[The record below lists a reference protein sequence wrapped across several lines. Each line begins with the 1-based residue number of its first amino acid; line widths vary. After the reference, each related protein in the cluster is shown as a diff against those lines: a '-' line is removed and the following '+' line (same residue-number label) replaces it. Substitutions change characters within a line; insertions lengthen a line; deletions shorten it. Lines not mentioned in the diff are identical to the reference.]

1 MFKHSSKLIPLAVIA
16 FTMACSSK
24 SDHKEKLS
32 SAMYQKTD
40 LTAPIAKKVAEEMT
54 IHDDTR
60 VDQYYWM
67 NQRDS
72 DDVINYL
79 NEENA
84 YTKEMFS
91 HLEDYQEE
99 LFEEIKGRFK
109 QNDMSVPY
117 NYNGYTYQTRYEEGK
132 EYAIYERSPVGASNK
147 EVLLDANVEAEKYEF
162 YSVGGLNVSPNNK
175 LMAFG
180 EDTLSRRIYTVKFKD
195 LETGELLEDIIPNT
209 NGSVTWAE
217 DNQTVFYSVKDDAL
231 RSYKIFKHK
240 LGTPVS
246 EDVEVYH
253 EADETFGTYIY
264 KTKSRKYIV
273 IGCFQSISTE
283 FRVIPA
289 DQPDAEFKIFQPR
302 ERDLEY
308 NIDHFGDSWYVM
320 TNMDAQNFRLMRTD
334 LDKTS
339 KENWEEVIAH
349 RSDVLLEGMDIFEDY
364 LVLSERK
371 NGINQIRVMPWEGE
385 EHYID
390 FKEDAYMAYTSTNPD
405 FNTDKLRLGFTSLT
419 TPNTIYEY
427 DMSNKSFKI
436 FKETEV
442 LGGFDKN
449 NYQSERIYVTARD
462 GVKVPVS
469 IVYHKDTKIDGTAP
483 CLLYGYGSYGSSMDP
498 YFSATRLSLL
508 DRGFVYAIAHI
519 RGGQEMG
526 RHWYEDGK
534 LLNKKNTFNDFVD
547 CGEYLIANN
556 YAAEDN
562 LFAMGGSAGGLLM
575 GAVVNQA
582 PDMWKGIVSA
592 VPFVD
597 VVTTMLDESIPLTTG
612 EYDEWGNP
620 NDKAYYEYIKSYS
633 PYDNIEAKDYPAMLV
648 TTGYHDSQVQYFEPA
663 KYVAKL
669 REMKTDN
676 NPLVFH
682 INMDAGHGGQSG
694 RFRRFKETAMEY
706 AFMLD
711 LAGKTPVKQ

>member
-1 MFKHSSKLIPLAVIA
+1 MFKHSSKLLPLAAIA
-16 FTMACSSK
+16 LTVACSSE

-40 LTAPIAKKVAEEMT
+40 LTAPVAKKVAEEMT

-72 DDVINYL
+72 DGVINHL

-117 NYNGYTYQTRYEEGK
+117 DYNGYTYQTRYEEGK
-132 EYAIYERSPVGASNK
+132 EYAIYERSPVGTSDT
-147 EVLLDANVEAEKYEF
+147 ELLLDANVEADKYDF

-175 LMAFG
+175 IMAFG

-195 LETGELLEDIIPNT
+195 LETGELLEDMIPNT

-217 DNQTVFYSVKDDAL
+217 DNKTVFYSVKDDAL

-240 LGTPVS
+240 LGTPIS

-253 EADETFGTYIY
+253 EADETFGTYVY

-289 DQPDAEFKIFQPR
+289 DQPDAEFKIFQAR

-308 NIDHFGDSWYVM
+308 NIDHFGDSWYVI

-371 NGINQIRVMPWEGE
+371 NGINQLRVMPWEGE

-419 TPNTIYEY
+419 TPNTIFEY
-427 DMSNKSFKI
+427 DMANQSFKTL
-436 FKETEV
+436 KETEV

-483 CLLYGYGSYGSSMDP
+483 CLLYGYGSYGASMDP

-508 DRGFVYAIAHI
+508 DRGFVYALAHI

-526 RHWYEDGK
+526 RQWYEDGK

-547 CGEYLIANN
+547 CGKYLVANK

-620 NDKAYYEYIKSYS
+620 NDKEYYEYIKSYS

>member
-1 MFKHSSKLIPLAVIA
+1 MFKHSSKLLPLAAIA
-16 FTMACSSK
+16 LSVACSSE

-40 LTAPIAKKVAEEMT
+40 LTAPVAKKVAEEMT

-72 DDVINYL
+72 DDVINHL

-117 NYNGYTYQTRYEEGK
+117 DYNGYTYQTRYEEGK
-132 EYAIYERSPVGASNK
+132 EYAIYERSPVGTSDT
-147 EVLLDANVEAEKYEF
+147 ELLLDANVEADKYDF

-175 LMAFG
+175 IMAFG

-195 LETGELLEDIIPNT
+195 LETGELLEDFIPNT

-217 DNQTVFYSVKDDAL
+217 DNKTVFYSVKDDAL

-253 EADETFGTYIY
+253 EADETFGTYVY
-264 KTKSRKYIV
+264 KTKSRKFIV

-289 DQPDAEFKIFQPR
+289 DQPDSEFQIFQAR

-308 NIDHFGDSWYVM
+308 NIDHFGDSWYVI

-419 TPNTIYEY
+419 TPNTIFEY
-427 DMSNKSFKI
+427 DMADQSFKTL
-436 FKETEV
+436 KETEV

-469 IVYHKDTKIDGTAP
+469 IVYHKDTKIDGTAL
-483 CLLYGYGSYGSSMDP
+483 CLLYGYGSYGASMDP

-508 DRGFVYAIAHI
+508 DRGFVYALAHI

-526 RHWYEDGK
+526 RQWYEDGK

-547 CGEYLIANN
+547 CGKYLVANK

-620 NDKAYYEYIKSYS
+620 NDKEYYEYIKSYS

>member
-1 MFKHSSKLIPLAVIA
+1 MFKHSSKLLPLAAIA
-16 FTMACSSK
+16 LTVACSSE
-24 SDHKEKLS
+24 SDHQEKLS

-40 LTAPIAKKVAEEMT
+40 LTAPVAKKVAEEMT

-72 DDVINYL
+72 DDVINHL
-79 NEENA
+79 NEENT

-117 NYNGYTYQTRYEEGK
+117 DYNGYTYQTRYEEGK
-132 EYAIYERSPVGASNK
+132 EYAIYERSPVGTSDT
-147 EVLLDANVEAEKYEF
+147 ELLLDANVEADKYDF

-175 LMAFG
+175 IMAFG

-195 LETGELLEDIIPNT
+195 LETGELLEDFIPNT

-217 DNQTVFYSVKDDAL
+217 DNKTVFYSVKDDAL

-253 EADETFGTYIY
+253 EADETFGTYVY

-308 NIDHFGDSWYVM
+308 NIDHFGDSWYVI

-349 RSDVLLEGMDIFEDY
+349 RSDVLLEGMNIFEDY

-419 TPNTIYEY
+419 TPNTIFEY
-427 DMSNKSFKI
+427 DMANQSFKTL
-436 FKETEV
+436 KETEV

-483 CLLYGYGSYGSSMDP
+483 CLLYGYGSYGASMDP

-508 DRGFVYAIAHI
+508 DRGFVYALAHI

-526 RHWYEDGK
+526 RQWYENGK

-547 CGEYLIANN
+547 CGKYLVANN

-620 NDKAYYEYIKSYS
+620 NDKEYYEYIKSYS

>member
-1 MFKHSSKLIPLAVIA
+1 MFKHSSKLLPLAAIA
-16 FTMACSSK
+16 ITVACSSE

-40 LTAPIAKKVAEEMT
+40 LTAPVAKKVAEEMT

-72 DDVINYL
+72 DDVINHL

-117 NYNGYTYQTRYEEGK
+117 DYNGYTYQTRYEEGK
-132 EYAIYERSPVGASNK
+132 EYAIYERSPVGTSNT
-147 EVLLDANVEAEKYEF
+147 ELLLDANVEADKYDF

-175 LMAFG
+175 IMAFG

-217 DNQTVFYSVKDDAL
+217 DNKTVFYSVKDDAL

-253 EADETFGTYIY
+253 EADETFGTYVY

-289 DQPDAEFKIFQPR
+289 DQPDAEFKIFQAR

-308 NIDHFGDSWYVM
+308 NIDHFGDSWYVI

-419 TPNTIYEY
+419 TPNTIFEY
-427 DMSNKSFKI
+427 DMADQSFKTL
-436 FKETEV
+436 KETEV

-483 CLLYGYGSYGSSMDP
+483 CLLYGYGSYGASMDP

-508 DRGFVYAIAHI
+508 DRGFVYALAHI

-526 RHWYEDGK
+526 RQWYEDGK

-547 CGEYLIANN
+547 CGKYLVANK

-620 NDKAYYEYIKSYS
+620 NDKEYYEYIKSYS

>member
-1 MFKHSSKLIPLAVIA
+1 MFKHSSKLLPLAAIA
-16 FTMACSSK
+16 LTVACSSE

-117 NYNGYTYQTRYEEGK
+117 DYNGYTYQTRYEEGK

-436 FKETEV
+436 LKETEV

-547 CGEYLIANN
+547 CGKYLVANN

-620 NDKAYYEYIKSYS
+620 NDEAYYEYIKSYS

>member
-1 MFKHSSKLIPLAVIA
+1 MFKHSTKLLPLAAIA
-16 FTMACSSK
+16 LTVACTSE

-40 LTAPIAKKVAEEMT
+40 LTAPVAIKVAEEMT

-67 NQRDS
+67 NLRDS

-117 NYNGYTYQTRYEEGK
+117 DYNGYTYQTRYEEGK
-132 EYAIYERSPVGASNK
+132 EYAIYERSLVGTSDT
-147 EVLLDANVEAEKYEF
+147 ELLLDANVEADKYEF

-175 LMAFG
+175 IMAFG

-195 LETGELLEDIIPNT
+195 LETGELLEDMIPNT

-217 DNQTVFYSVKDDAL
+217 DNKTVFYSVKDDAL

-240 LGTPVS
+240 LGTPIS

-253 EADETFGTYIY
+253 EADETFGTYVY

-308 NIDHFGDSWYVM
+308 NIDHFGDSWYVI

-371 NGINQIRVMPWEGE
+371 NGINQLRVMPWEGE

-419 TPNTIYEY
+419 TPNTIFEY
-427 DMSNKSFKI
+427 DMANQSFKTL
-436 FKETEV
+436 KETEV

-483 CLLYGYGSYGSSMDP
+483 CLLYGYGSYGASMDP

-508 DRGFVYAIAHI
+508 DRGFVYALAHI

-526 RHWYEDGK
+526 RQWYEDGK

-547 CGEYLIANN
+547 CGKYLVANK

-620 NDKAYYEYIKSYS
+620 NDKEYYEYIKSYS

>member
-1 MFKHSSKLIPLAVIA
+1 MFKHSSKLLPLAAIA
-16 FTMACSSK
+16 ITVACSSE

-40 LTAPIAKKVAEEMT
+40 LTAPVAKKVAEEMT

-72 DDVINYL
+72 DDVINHL

-117 NYNGYTYQTRYEEGK
+117 DYNGYTYQTRYEEGK
-132 EYAIYERSPVGASNK
+132 EYAIYERSPVGTSNT
-147 EVLLDANVEAEKYEF
+147 ELLLDANVEADKYDF

-175 LMAFG
+175 IMAFG

-195 LETGELLEDIIPNT
+195 LETGELLEDFIPNT

-253 EADETFGTYIY
+253 EADETFGTYVY

-289 DQPDAEFKIFQPR
+289 DQPDAEFKIFQAR

-308 NIDHFGDSWYVM
+308 NIDHFGDSWYVI

-419 TPNTIYEY
+419 TPNTIFEY
-427 DMSNKSFKI
+427 DMADQSFKTL
-436 FKETEV
+436 KETEV

-483 CLLYGYGSYGSSMDP
+483 CLLYGYGSYGASMDP

-508 DRGFVYAIAHI
+508 DRGFVYALAHI

-526 RHWYEDGK
+526 RQWYEDGK

-547 CGEYLIANN
+547 CGKYLVENK

-620 NDKAYYEYIKSYS
+620 NDKEYYEYIKSYS

>member
-1 MFKHSSKLIPLAVIA
+1 MFKHSSKLLPLAAIA
-16 FTMACSSK
+16 LTVACSSE
-24 SDHKEKLS
+24 SDHQEKLS

-40 LTAPIAKKVAEEMT
+40 LTAPVAKKVAEEMT

-72 DDVINYL
+72 DDVINHL
-79 NEENA
+79 NEENT

-117 NYNGYTYQTRYEEGK
+117 DYNGYTYQTRYEEGK
-132 EYAIYERSPVGASNK
+132 EYAIYERSPVGTSDT
-147 EVLLDANVEAEKYEF
+147 ELLLDANVEADKYDF

-175 LMAFG
+175 IMAFG

-195 LETGELLEDIIPNT
+195 LETGELLEDFIPNT

-217 DNQTVFYSVKDDAL
+217 DNKTVFYSVKDDAL

-253 EADETFGTYIY
+253 EADETFGTYVY

-308 NIDHFGDSWYVM
+308 NIDHFGDSWYVI

-349 RSDVLLEGMDIFEDY
+349 RSDVLLEGMNIFEDY

-419 TPNTIYEY
+419 TPNTIFEY
-427 DMSNKSFKI
+427 DMANQSFKTL
-436 FKETEV
+436 KETEV

-483 CLLYGYGSYGSSMDP
+483 CLLYGYGSYGASMDP

-508 DRGFVYAIAHI
+508 DRGFVYALAHI

-526 RHWYEDGK
+526 RQWYEDGK

-547 CGEYLIANN
+547 CGKYLVANN

-620 NDKAYYEYIKSYS
+620 NDKEYYEYIKSYS

>member
-1 MFKHSSKLIPLAVIA
+1 MFKHSSKLLPLAAIA
-16 FTMACSSK
+16 LTVACSSE
-24 SDHKEKLS
+24 SDHQEKLS

-40 LTAPIAKKVAEEMT
+40 LTAPVAKKVAEEMT

-72 DDVINYL
+72 DDVINHL
-79 NEENA
+79 NEENT

-117 NYNGYTYQTRYEEGK
+117 DYNGYTYQTRYEEGK
-132 EYAIYERSPVGASNK
+132 EYAIYERSPVGTSDT
-147 EVLLDANVEAEKYEF
+147 ELLLDANVEADKYDF

-175 LMAFG
+175 IMAFG

-195 LETGELLEDIIPNT
+195 LETGELLEDFIPNT

-217 DNQTVFYSVKDDAL
+217 DNKTVFYSVKDDAL

-289 DQPDAEFKIFQPR
+289 DQPDAEFKIFQAR

-308 NIDHFGDSWYVM
+308 NIDHFGDSWYVI

-419 TPNTIYEY
+419 TPNTIFEY
-427 DMSNKSFKI
+427 DMADQSFKTL
-436 FKETEV
+436 KETEV
-442 LGGFDKN
+442 LGGFDKS
-449 NYQSERIYVTARD
+449 NYKSERIYVTARD

-483 CLLYGYGSYGSSMDP
+483 CLLYGYGSYGASMDP

-508 DRGFVYAIAHI
+508 DRGFVYALAHI

-526 RHWYEDGK
+526 RQWYEDGK

-547 CGEYLIANN
+547 CGKYLVANK

-620 NDKAYYEYIKSYS
+620 NDKEFYEYIKSYS

>member
-1 MFKHSSKLIPLAVIA
+1 
-16 FTMACSSK
+16 
-24 SDHKEKLS
+24 
-32 SAMYQKTD
+32 MYQKTD
-40 LTAPIAKKVAEEMT
+40 LTAPVAKKVAEEMT

-72 DDVINYL
+72 DDVINHL
-79 NEENA
+79 NEENT

-117 NYNGYTYQTRYEEGK
+117 DYNGYTYQTRYEEGK
-132 EYAIYERSPVGASNK
+132 EYAIYERSPVGTSDT
-147 EVLLDANVEAEKYEF
+147 ELLLDANVEADKYDF

-175 LMAFG
+175 IMAFG

-195 LETGELLEDIIPNT
+195 LETGELLEDFIPNT

-217 DNQTVFYSVKDDAL
+217 DNKTVFYSVKDDAL

-253 EADETFGTYIY
+253 EADETFGTYVY

-308 NIDHFGDSWYVM
+308 NIDHFGDSWYVI

-390 FKEDAYMAYTSTNPD
+390 FKEDAYLAYTSTNPD

-419 TPNTIYEY
+419 TPNTIFEY
-427 DMSNKSFKI
+427 DMADQSFKTL
-436 FKETEV
+436 KETEV
-442 LGGFDKN
+442 LGGFDKS

-483 CLLYGYGSYGSSMDP
+483 CLLYGYGSYGASMDP

-508 DRGFVYAIAHI
+508 DRGFVYALAHI

-526 RHWYEDGK
+526 RQWYEDGK

-547 CGEYLIANN
+547 CGKYLVANK

-620 NDKAYYEYIKSYS
+620 NDKEFYEYIKSYS

>member
-1 MFKHSSKLIPLAVIA
+1 MFKHSSKLLPLAAIA
-16 FTMACSSK
+16 LTVACSSE

-40 LTAPIAKKVAEEMT
+40 LTAPVAKKVAEEMT

-72 DDVINYL
+72 DGVINHL

-117 NYNGYTYQTRYEEGK
+117 DYNGYTYQTRYEEGK
-132 EYAIYERSPVGASNK
+132 EYAIYERSPVGTSDT
-147 EVLLDANVEAEKYEF
+147 ELLLDANVEADKYDF

-175 LMAFG
+175 IMAFG

-195 LETGELLEDIIPNT
+195 LETGELLEDMIPNT

-217 DNQTVFYSVKDDAL
+217 DNKTVFYSVKDDAL

-240 LGTPVS
+240 LGTPIS

-253 EADETFGTYIY
+253 EADETFGTYVY

-308 NIDHFGDSWYVM
+308 NIDHFGDSWYVI

-371 NGINQIRVMPWEGE
+371 NGINQLRVMPWEGE

-419 TPNTIYEY
+419 TPNTIFEY
-427 DMSNKSFKI
+427 DMANQSFKTL
-436 FKETEV
+436 KETEV

-483 CLLYGYGSYGSSMDP
+483 CLLYGYGSYGASMDP

-508 DRGFVYAIAHI
+508 DRGFVYALAHI

-526 RHWYEDGK
+526 RQWYEDGK

-547 CGEYLIANN
+547 CGKYLVANK

-620 NDKAYYEYIKSYS
+620 NDKEYYEYIKSYS

>member
-1 MFKHSSKLIPLAVIA
+1 MFKHSSKLLPLAAIA
-16 FTMACSSK
+16 ITVACSSE

-40 LTAPIAKKVAEEMT
+40 LTAPVAKKVAEEMT

-72 DDVINYL
+72 DDVINHL

-117 NYNGYTYQTRYEEGK
+117 DYNGYTYQTRYEEGK
-132 EYAIYERSPVGASNK
+132 EYAIYERSPVGTSNT
-147 EVLLDANVEAEKYEF
+147 ELLLDANVEADKYDF

-175 LMAFG
+175 IMAFG

-253 EADETFGTYIY
+253 EADETFGTYVY

-289 DQPDAEFKIFQPR
+289 DQPDAEFKIFQAR

-308 NIDHFGDSWYVM
+308 NIDHFGDSWYVI

-419 TPNTIYEY
+419 TPNTIFEY
-427 DMSNKSFKI
+427 DMADQSFKTL
-436 FKETEV
+436 KETEV

-483 CLLYGYGSYGSSMDP
+483 CLLYGYGSYGASMDP

-508 DRGFVYAIAHI
+508 DRGFVYALAHI

-526 RHWYEDGK
+526 RQWYEDGK

-547 CGEYLIANN
+547 CGKYLVANK

-620 NDKAYYEYIKSYS
+620 NDKEYYEYIKSYS